1 MSNVDLPKPKP
12 SKLKRAV
19 EQIKSGI
26 KNVGKEYKAGNI
38 PLTIPSI
45 AKKLTNKYRK
55 PQNIEVPESMKS
67 VFMKAANEKFKRNKT
82 IYGSRQS
89 AIKRTRK
96 DIREDPA
103 LSKMMTKIQMQKNKK
118 D

>member
-82 IYGSRQS
+82 IYGSRKS

>member
-26 KNVGKEYKAGNI
+26 I

-82 IYGSRQS
+82 IYGSRKS

>member
-1 MSNVDLPKPKP
+1 MSNIDLPKPKP
-12 SKLKRAV
+12 SKLRRAV
-19 EQIKSGI
+19 EEIKSGV
-26 KNVGKEYKAGNI
+26 KKVGQEYKAGNI
-38 PLTIPSI
+38 PLTVPSMV
-45 AKKLTNKYRK
+45 KKIKNKYRK
-55 PQNIEVPESMKS
+55 AQNIEAPESMKS

-82 IYGSRQS
+82 IYGSRKS

>member
-1 MSNVDLPKPKP
+1 MSNIDLPEPKP

-55 PQNIEVPESMKS
+55 PQNIEVPESMES
-67 VFMKAANEKFKRNKT
+67 VFMKEANKKFKRNAPL
-82 IYGSRQS
+82 YRNRQS
-89 AIKRTRK
+89 AINRTKRDIRK
-96 DIREDPA
+96 DPT
-103 LSKMMTKIQMQKNKK
+103 LSKMMTKLQMQKNKK

>member
-55 PQNIEVPESMKS
+55 AQNIEAPESMKS
-67 VFMKAANEKFKRNKT
+67 VFMKAANEKFKINKT
-82 IYGSRQS
+82 IYVSRKS